1 MKKESIVVISCGFVG
16 HAIINLIKKH
26 YQIYCYD
33 PAYHPGIKYQDLDEV
48 IFLNN
53 IEEHPDDAIL
63 GIVCA
68 PTPSTSDGSCDLQYI
83 ENALYKLKTP
93 LIMIK
98 STIEV
103 GTTDILKKTFNKRI
117 VFSPE
122 FVGES
127 KYYNPYFNDEM
138 ISVPWLVLGG
148 DPEDTRAILEIMI
161 GILGPT
167 KRYYQC
173 PAKEAE
179 MIKYVENVFF
189 ATKVTFC
196 NEIYEICEK
205 LGIDYWK
212 VREGWLLDPRVG
224 GDGMHTAV
232 FADNRGYG
240 GRCFP
245 KDTKALAKL
254 AEKIG
259 YRANLIEEVIKSNEK
274 FRAMNPEDIKEQ
286 DRIETVPRN
295 KQEIKPIPTSYDVE
309 EAFRRKNERNDL

>member
-16 HAIINLIKKH
+16 KAIINLVKKH
-26 YQIYCYD
+26 YQVYCYD
-33 PAYHPGIKYQDLDEV
+33 PAYHAGIKYQDLDEV
-48 IFLNN
+48 IFLKT
-53 IEEHPDDAIL
+53 IEEHPDDAVL

-68 PTPSTSDGSCDLQYI
+68 PTPSTPDGSCDLQYV
-83 ENALYKLKTP
+83 ENALHKLKTP

-103 GTTDILKKTFNKRI
+103 GTTDMLKKTFNKRI

-138 ISVPWLVLGG
+138 ATVPWLVLGG
-148 DPEDTRAILEIMI
+148 DPKDTRAVLEIMVK
-161 GILGPT
+161 ILGPT

-205 LGIDYWK
+205 AGMDYWK

-232 FADNRGYG
+232 FNGNRGYAG
-240 GRCFP
+240 KCFN
-245 KDTKALAKL
+245 KDTRALAKL
-254 AEKIG
+254 AEKVG
-259 YRANLIEEVIKSNEK
+259 YNPELLKEVIKTNDK
-274 FRAMNPEDIKEQ
+274 FRRMNSPEQQEQ
-286 DRIETVPRN
+286 DRKDLYGN
-295 KQEIKPIPTSYDVE
+295 W
-309 EAFRRKNERNDL
+309 KN